1 MKTTRSEL
9 NWAIMGR
16 MWSLERIGENG
27 CGRMRASSRRGPGAD
42 LSGRKSRVLSLL
54 WSRISCEACISP
66 FTYHCT
72 CTCVPII
79 VHAGSRTSIYR
90 VSREEDP

>member
-1 MKTTRSEL
+1 MRAESVLGGRPRKKGVRVVSRARGEESRCVKTTRSEL

-42 LSGRKSRVLSLL
+42 LSRPLT
-54 WSRISCEACISP
+54 
-66 FTYHCT
+66 FM
-72 CTCVPII
+72 
-79 VHAGSRTSIYR
+79 
-90 VSREEDP
+90 VSYLV

>member
-27 CGRMRASSRRGPGAD
+27 CGRMRASSRRGLTSQEKENLASSHFYG
-42 LSGRKSRVLSLL
+42 LVSRVK
-54 WSRISCEACISP
+54 
-66 FTYHCT
+66 
-72 CTCVPII
+72 
-79 VHAGSRTSIYR
+79 R
-90 VSREEDP
+90 V

>member
-42 LSGRKSRVLSLL
+42 LSGNLASSHFYGLVSRVK
-54 WSRISCEACISP
+54 
-66 FTYHCT
+66 
-72 CTCVPII
+72 
-79 VHAGSRTSIYR
+79 R
-90 VSREEDP
+90 V

>member
-27 CGRMRASSRRGPGAD
+27 CGRPLGGVRGLTSQEENLASSHFYG
-42 LSGRKSRVLSLL
+42 LVSRVK
-54 WSRISCEACISP
+54 
-66 FTYHCT
+66 
-72 CTCVPII
+72 
-79 VHAGSRTSIYR
+79 R
-90 VSREEDP
+90 V

>member
-42 LSGRKSRVLSLL
+42 LSGKKISRPLT
-54 WSRISCEACISP
+54 
-66 FTYHCT
+66 FM
-72 CTCVPII
+72 
-79 VHAGSRTSIYR
+79 
-90 VSREEDP
+90 VSYLV